1 MLRNMTQCPDV
12 KHIVDSS
19 GILVVITNAVAGVID
34 FGAGI
39 ITGVRCSVFREAAA
53 SWPLTAEID
62 VTHPIYYRQGALGS
76 TQIMFHLAQ
85 LISRSQRSLTLPQ
98 MTCRLSFTVLLIL
111 RF

>member
-1 MLRNMTQCPDV
+1 MLCNMTQCPDV

-53 SWPLTAEID
+53 SW
-62 VTHPIYYRQGALGS
+62 
-76 TQIMFHLAQ
+76 
-85 LISRSQRSLTLPQ
+85 SL
-98 MTCRLSFTVLLIL
+98 
-111 RF
+111 